1 MTHSPHLLVD
11 TDKPPANDDCALVAK
26 MKTSPNTFEEL
37 YRRNVQ
43 AVYKYFYN
51 RTHNQNE
58 AEDLTT
64 QTFLAALEALPHYND
79 HGTFVA
85 WLFSIARRKAVDH
98 FRANA
103 RRTTQD
109 LPDDIP
115 VDSDFLNDV
124 IRTERLQNIAAIFN
138 ALPEKDKELIRL
150 RYVVELSFA
159 DIGRILHR
167 SEGAVKKAVYRII
180 ERMRKQLEENYE

>member
-1 MTHSPHLLVD
+1 MTHSPHLSVY
-11 TDKPPANDDCALVAK
+11 TDKAPENDDRALVAQ
-26 MKTSPNTFEEL
+26 MKTDPNTFEEL
-37 YRRNVQ
+37 YRRHVQ
-43 AVYKYFYN
+43 AVYRYFFN
-51 RTHNQNE
+51 RTHSQNE

-85 WLFSIARRKAVDH
+85 WLFSIARRKAADH

-103 RRTTQD
+103 RQSPQA
-109 LPDDIP
+109 LPDDIA

-124 IRTERLQNIAAIFN
+124 IRTERLQHMAAIFR
-138 ALPEKDKELIRL
+138 ALPKKDQELIRL
-150 RYVVELSFA
+150 RYVAELSFA
-159 DIGRILHR
+159 EMGHVLHR

-180 ERMRKQLEENYE
+180 DRMRKQLEENYE